1 MVQGQVWNRLGLT
14 QTMKMT
20 YKVTTKCCLKGTTK
34 MTQKETIKKINAQT
48 KKLKKENARR
58 AKIYVESDG
67 LHTIY
72 KGKVIAK

>member
-1 MVQGQVWNRLGLT
+1 
-14 QTMKMT
+14 
-20 YKVTTKCCLKGTTK
+20 

>member
-1 MVQGQVWNRLGLT
+1 
-14 QTMKMT
+14 
-20 YKVTTKCCLKGTTK
+20 

-48 KKLKKENARR
+48 KRLAKRNAKKL
-58 AKIYVESDG
+58 VEKDG